1 MIPRCLPSPREGRPI
16 NWMAGVTM
24 CSDARGVQD
33 LAAVPEEED
42 VGRVGRLE
50 PVTPTRRLKRE
61 P

>member
-1 MIPRCLPSPREGRPI
+1 
-16 NWMAGVTM
+16 MAGVTM